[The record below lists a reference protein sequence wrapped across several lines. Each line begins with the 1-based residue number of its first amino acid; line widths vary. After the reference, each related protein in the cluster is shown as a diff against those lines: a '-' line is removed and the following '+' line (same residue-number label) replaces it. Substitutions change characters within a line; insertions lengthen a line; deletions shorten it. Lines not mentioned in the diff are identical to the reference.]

1 MIKYSIKN
9 KLIFIFMTS
18 CLIFNIG
25 CSKQSVKKT
34 SNSKSV
40 ISKASSVSKI
50 NDTKDIKKN
59 DEATFEKEY
68 IKAYTLFFQHKYEES
83 IKICDEIIKKD
94 SKFYKAYNTKGIS
107 LCFLNDFE
115 NGLKNINKSL
125 EIKPNF
131 GYGRFNKALAYELY
145 GYYDE
150 SLKWYDKALEI
161 ENYIWSYYGKASIY
175 GRLGDVDNTI
185 KYLKIALSMDSTIK
199 DTIKSERDFD
209 PVRNDPTFKDLV
221 K

>member
-1 MIKYSIKN
+1 MMIKYSIKN

-25 CSKQSVKKT
+25 CTKENKKNT
-34 SNSKSV
+34 SNNKSV
-40 ISKASSVSKI
+40 VSSNSSIDNTNLKE
-50 NDTKDIKKN
+50 KN
-59 DEATFEKEY
+59 ESNFENEY
-68 IKAYTLFFQHKYEES
+68 LAAYNLFFQHKYEES

-107 LCFLNDFE
+107 LCFLNNFD

-125 EIKPNF
+125 EIKPDF
-131 GYGRFNKALAYELY
+131 AYGRFNKALAYELY

-199 DTIKSERDFD
+199 DTIKCERDFD
-209 PVRNDPTFKDLV
+209 PVRNDLKFKNLV
-221 K
+221 E

>member
-1 MIKYSIKN
+1 MIKCFAKN
-9 KLIFIFMTS
+9 KFFFILMTS
-18 CLIFNIG
+18 CLIFHIG
-25 CSKQSVKKT
+25 CSKQPKKT
-34 SNSKSV
+34 NSNNKSV
-40 ISKASSVSKI
+40 VSNPTSVYKAK
-50 NDTKDIKKN
+50 NTTDIKGN

-68 IKAYTLFFQHKYEES
+68 VKAYTLFFQHKFEES

-94 SKFYKAYNTKGIS
+94 SKFYKAYTTKGIS

-125 EIKPNF
+125 EINPDF
-131 GYGRFNKALAYELY
+131 PYGRFNKALAYELY

-150 SLKWYDKALEI
+150 SLKWYDKALEV

-209 PVRNDPTFKDLV
+209 PVRNDPKFKNLV
-221 K
+221 E

>member
-25 CSKQSVKKT
+25 CTKENKKNT
-34 SNSKSV
+34 SNNKSV
-40 ISKASSVSKI
+40 VSSNSSIDNTNLKE
-50 NDTKDIKKN
+50 KN
-59 DEATFEKEY
+59 ESNFENEY
-68 IKAYTLFFQHKYEES
+68 LAAYNLFFQHKYEES

-107 LCFLNDFE
+107 LCFLNNFD

-125 EIKPNF
+125 EIKPDF

-209 PVRNDPTFKDLV
+209 PVRNNPKFKDLV

>member
-25 CSKQSVKKT
+25 CTKENKKNT
-34 SNSKSV
+34 SNNKSV
-40 ISKASSVSKI
+40 VSSNSSIDNTNLKE
-50 NDTKDIKKN
+50 KN
-59 DEATFEKEY
+59 ESNFENEY
-68 IKAYTLFFQHKYEES
+68 LAAYNLFFQHKYEES

-107 LCFLNDFE
+107 LCFLNNFD

-125 EIKPNF
+125 EIKPDF
-131 GYGRFNKALAYELY
+131 AYGRFNKALAYELY

-199 DTIKSERDFD
+199 DTIKCERDFD
-209 PVRNDPTFKDLV
+209 PVRNDLKFKNLV
-221 K
+221 E

>member
-1 MIKYSIKN
+1 MMIKYSIKN

-25 CSKQSVKKT
+25 CTKENKKNT
-34 SNSKSV
+34 SNNKSV
-40 ISKASSVSKI
+40 VSSNSSIDNTNLKE
-50 NDTKDIKKN
+50 KN
-59 DEATFEKEY
+59 ESNFENEY
-68 IKAYTLFFQHKYEES
+68 LAAYNLFFQHKYEES

-107 LCFLNDFE
+107 LCFLNNFD

-125 EIKPNF
+125 EIKPDF

-209 PVRNDPTFKDLV
+209 PVRNNPKFKDLV